1 MKIRPLYDRII
12 VKRLKQETKTF
23 SGIVLPDTATEKPD
37 QGKVVSVGKG
47 KILENGKICPLSVKV
62 GDYVL
67 FGKYSGQSVKID
79 GKELLVIKEEDL
91 FAIIEK

>member
-12 VKRLKQETKTF
+12 VKRLEQETKTI

-37 QGKVVSVGKG
+37 QGKVVSIGKG

-62 GDYVL
+62 GDHVL